1 MFSKFIS
8 SMVTLIVAED
18 EENCLESD
26 KYKRMI
32 VRKNINLYE
41 QKIFIV
47 LYLIINKINETDK
60 KFLKDKNVQS
70 FSAVYTLHKDF

>member
-1 MFSKFIS
+1 MFKLNLNF

-41 QKIFIV
+41 QKLSISGF
-47 LYLIINKINETDK
+47 
-60 KFLKDKNVQS
+60 
-70 FSAVYTLHKDF
+70 

>member
-1 MFSKFIS
+1 MWLEKKMYYKKSTIKIFNLKLNF

-41 QKIFIV
+41 QN
-47 LYLIINKINETDK
+47 YL
-60 KFLKDKNVQS
+60 
-70 FSAVYTLHKDF
+70 

>member
-41 QKIFIV
+41 QKLFMV
-47 LYLIINKINETDK
+47 LYLIINEINETDK
-60 KFLKDKNVQS
+60 KIFER
-70 FSAVYTLHKDF
+70 

>member
-1 MFSKFIS
+1 MWIEKIYYNKSTVKIFHKFNS

-41 QKIFIV
+41 QKLFIV
-47 LYLIINKINETDK
+47 LYLIINEINETDK
-60 KFLKDKNVQS
+60 KIFER
-70 FSAVYTLHKDF
+70 